1 MYVIIM
7 GAGRVGYLV
16 AKMLEEDGHDVTII
30 EMDRKRAEELS
41 TQINGL
47 VIEGDATDTKT
58 LEEANIKQAD
68 AFAALTGKDD
78 ANLLACI
85 LAKSLNPNVKTSLRI
100 SNPKNRKI
108 FEEVTDLKKYF
119 DFVISPEEIAAE
131 YISRNIV
138 TPGFDRVLFP
148 KEGAEIVRFTIDEN
162 CEVAGKL
169 VKDLKLP
176 RDALII
182 AVYDEKGNL
191 IIPSGNTKLP
201 KRGQVIVFA
210 KNDVLD
216 ELKELLEKK
225 RESEEGQAE

>member
-16 AKMLEEDGHDVTII
+16 AKMLEEDGHDVTVI
-30 EMDRKRAEELS
+30 EMDRDRAKELS
-41 TQINGL
+41 LMINGL
-47 VIEGDATDTKT
+47 VIEGDATDPKT

-68 AFAALTGKDD
+68 AFAALTGRDD

-85 LAKSLNPNVKTSLRI
+85 LAKSLNPNIKTSLRV

-108 FEEVTDLKKYF
+108 FEEVKDLKKYF

-162 CEVAGKL
+162 SKVAGKL
-169 VKDLKLP
+169 VKELNLP
-176 RDALII
+176 RDALIVAI
-182 AVYDEKGNL
+182 YDSKGNL
-191 IIPSGNTKLP
+191 IIPSGDTKLP
-201 KRGQVIVFA
+201 EKGQIIIFA
-210 KNDVLD
+210 KNSA
-216 ELKELLEKK
+216 LKEVKELFEDRKE
-225 RESEEGQAE
+225 ESE